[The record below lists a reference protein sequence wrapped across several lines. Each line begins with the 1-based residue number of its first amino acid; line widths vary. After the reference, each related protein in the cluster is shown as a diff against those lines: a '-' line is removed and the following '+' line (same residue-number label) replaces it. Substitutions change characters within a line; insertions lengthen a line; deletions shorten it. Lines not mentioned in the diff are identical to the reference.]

1 MGIEVIGIYSHAELP
16 GHVGKSPIP
25 HGATNNGNQHQKERN
40 E

>member
-1 MGIEVIGIYSHAELP
+1 MRIEVTSIYSHTELP

-25 HGATNNGNQHQKERN
+25 HGAKNNGNQHQKVRN